1 MAKVWIIT
9 TSVTYEGRT
18 TGCFVAGTEAAAD
31 DIARRIDNTRA
42 LHDEWS
48 DQVVRGE
55 ENVPMP
61 PCWIT
66 IGDTRLYVGDETHVD
81 VHEVLS

>member
-18 TGCFVAGTEAAAD
+18 TGCFVAGTEAAAN
-31 DIARRIDNTRA
+31 DIVRRIDTTRA
-42 LHDEWS
+42 LHDAWS
-48 DQVVRGE
+48 DQVLAGQDPE
-55 ENVPMP
+55 MP

-66 IGDTRLYVGDETHVD
+66 IGDTRLYVGDETHVN

>member
-9 TSVTYEGRT
+9 TSVAYEGRT
-18 TGCFVAGTEAAAD
+18 SGCFVAGTKAAAD
-31 DIARRIDNTRA
+31 DIVRRIDTTRA
-42 LHDEWS
+42 LHDAWC
-48 DQVVRGE
+48 DQVTAGQE
-55 ENVPMP
+55 FEMP

-66 IGDTRLYVGDETHVD
+66 IGDTRLYVGDETHVN